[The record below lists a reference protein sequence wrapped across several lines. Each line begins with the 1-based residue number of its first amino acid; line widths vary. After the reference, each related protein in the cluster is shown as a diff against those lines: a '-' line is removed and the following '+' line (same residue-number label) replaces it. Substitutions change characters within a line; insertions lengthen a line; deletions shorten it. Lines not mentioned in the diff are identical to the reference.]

1 MGNNAANVVAPKP
14 NIGGGVYVAP
24 LATALPTDSTTALVG
39 AFTSAGYIDPK
50 GVVEANG
57 GNVTKIAAWGGDLV
71 KVVRSQWEVTYQ
83 FIMMEILGAIP
94 NQIMYG
100 AGNVVSS
107 PATISVGNAIAAK
120 VTSQILP
127 NQEFVFD
134 MIDGIAT
141 VRIVVPN
148 GKVTAMANVTYAD
161 SGAAMFDVTV
171 SAFPDSSGV
180 NAYKYTNDGKHL

>member
-24 LATALPTDSTTALVG
+24 LATALPVDSTTALVG
-39 AFTSAGYIDPK
+39 AFQSAGYIDSK

-57 GNVTKIAAWGGDLV
+57 GNVTKIAAWGGDFV
-71 KVVRSQWEVTYQ
+71 KVVRSQFEVTYQ
-83 FIMMEILGAIP
+83 FIMMEILGTIA

-100 AGNVVSS
+100 ASNVVST
-107 PATISVGNAIAAK
+107 PATVSLGNAVAAK
-120 VTSQILP
+120 VTSLVLP

-148 GKVTAMANVTYAD
+148 GKVVAMANTTYAD
-161 SGAAMFDVTV
+161 SGAAMYDVTV
-171 SAFPDSSGV
+171 NAFPDASGV
-180 NAYKYTNDGKHL
+180 NAYKYSNDGKHL